1 MTQRKHSEH
10 LNRLTKTELIDRL
23 IISQGAKFSPNT
35 KLSTPPK
42 PVSTCPK
49 PSCYIKAKHS
59 HGEMAVKGERDG

>member
-35 KLSTPPK
+35 KFSETPK

-59 HGEMAVKGERDG
+59 HEDWRVK